1 MLQDSTIIMKKNKFK
16 QLNEKEIQAYISKH
30 QLDAERTESGLHY
43 VIVNKGEGKSPNS
56 ESNVSIAYIGYLTN
70 GNIFDKS
77 ENLEINL
84 SVVIEG
90 WKEGLSYFKEGGEGI
105 LIVPSHLA
113 YGSTDYG
120 SIPGGSVLIFDI
132 VLDKVF

>member
-1 MLQDSTIIMKKNKFK
+1 MKKKKFRQLNDDEIQSYIKKNKLEAIK
-16 QLNEKEIQAYISKH
+16 SP
-30 QLDAERTESGLHY
+30 SGLYY
-43 VIVNKGEGKSPNS
+43 VIVNQGNGKSPGPD
-56 ESNVSIAYIGYLTN
+56 SNVSIGYIGYLTN

-105 LIVPSHLA
+105 LLIPSHLA

-132 VLDKVF
+132 LLSEVF

>member
-16 QLNEKEIQAYISKH
+16 QLNEKEILAYISKH
-30 QLDAERTESGLHY
+30 QLDAQKTESGLHY
-43 VIVNKGEGKSPNS
+43 VIVSKGEGKSPTP

-105 LIVPSHLA
+105 LIIPSHLA

-120 SIPGGSVLIFDI
+120 AIPGGSVLIFDI
-132 VLDKVF
+132 ILSKVF